1 MANVRRLQVTVELAV
16 MKKHRL
22 RSTETFLEVERIA
35 NSFLEF
41 LKGPDVAEQIAAVHK
56 LGASSVEVQNVCLP
70 GVQALGFT
78 PEKTG
83 LFQNDAVSAL
93 RPDYYLKVRET
104 GILLEVERG
113 KTTTNNMDLLD
124 FWKCHICEH
133 AEYLFLLV
141 PHARLSENGSVMRH
155 FKQVQRRLGTF
166 FAPRNYVNVE
176 AVFLFGY

>member
-1 MANVRRLQVTVELAV
+1 MTIEYAV
-16 MKKHRL
+16 LRKSEL
-22 RSTETFLEVERIA
+22 RSVHTFKAVEQVA
-35 NSFLEF
+35 NHFLEF
-41 LKGPDVAEQIAAVHK
+41 LSRTDVGEQIKTVHK
-56 LGASSVEVQNVCLP
+56 LGASSIEVQKVVLP

-83 LFQNDAVSAL
+83 LFQTSSVPAL
-93 RPDYYLKVRET
+93 RPDYYVKIRDT

-141 PHARLSENGSVMRH
+141 PNARPSESGRVMRH
-155 FKQVQRRLGTF
+155 FKQVQNRLGTF
-166 FAPRNYVNVE
+166 FTPKNYVNVE